1 MSKKVLKKTI
11 LLFAVAIIFLTSCA
25 VVSKYSHKEKETLLL
40 NHLNKWK
47 NFRLNGIIEVNY
59 QIFSFRKNIQIK
71 KTGNLFRADIF
82 DTGLLGLSP
91 SPFLTAYY
99 DSLLT
104 LKLPGNESLVVIP
117 QNKLLHDFPYI
128 NYLLDFQLLA
138 QHKDKIIKNH
148 RIELDD
154 LTIYFSNQMEIS
166 RVDRADKNYS
176 LVLKYGKE
184 LQEIIFLAEN
194 KTVADI
200 IIDKISFSEV
210 NFKKIEPDFNLR

>member
-1 MSKKVLKKTI
+1 MSEKILNKTI
-11 LLFAVAIIFLTSCA
+11 LLFAVTIILLTSCA
-25 VVSKYSHKEKETLLL
+25 VVSRYSHNEKETLLL
-40 NHLNKWK
+40 NHLNKWE
-47 NFRLNGIIEVNY
+47 NFTLKGIIEVNY

-104 LKLPGNESLVVIP
+104 LKLPGNDSLVVIP
-117 QNKLLHDFPYI
+117 QNKLLEDFPYI
-128 NYLLDFQLLA
+128 NYLLDFQLLT
-138 QHKDKIIKNH
+138 QHKKKIIRNH

-154 LTIYFSNQMEIS
+154 LIISFSDKMEIS
-166 RVDRADKNYS
+166 RVDHAEKKYS

-184 LQEIIFLAEN
+184 LQEIVILVEN

-210 NFKKIEPDFNLR
+210 DFKKIESDF